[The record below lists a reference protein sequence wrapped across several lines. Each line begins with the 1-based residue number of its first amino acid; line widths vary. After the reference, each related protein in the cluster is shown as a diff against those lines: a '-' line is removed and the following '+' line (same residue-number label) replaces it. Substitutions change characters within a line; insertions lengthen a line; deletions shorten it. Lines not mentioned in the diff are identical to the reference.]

1 MRRQT
6 DRMKDRTKPG
16 MSLKSSKSSTVGT
29 AFRSA
34 APGGR
39 QSQEAPNARGASRK
53 PLVQSAPKG
62 PNGPQTP
69 KRKETSNAGK
79 DQQPQDSKIQ
89 VPTEEHKV
97 QPDQHHQPRKLRQRS
112 RIRTMRSVSFDRS
125 TRSTPGD
132 SYEVEILITEPFLTV
147 NIEDEFLPRHLRR
160 EMTWD
165 YLRWL
170 ENLESTGAVNESSW
184 PSWPWPSLY
193 DFKFGSVDVM
203 FVSNTI
209 SLETHKSTREIYIQ

>member
-1 MRRQT
+1 MYIYIYMRVCVWICDIDFHNVSPYSIFLDFTFSSFFFWFFSSIIINPGVAWKYAEEKRQIPDCDVEKIPEESENNAESAPHSYRKVHPHEGYKAKPYGIVTEQMRRQT

-29 AFRSA
+29 AFRCA

-97 QPDQHHQPRKLRQRS
+97 QPDQTSPTTKAA
-112 RIRTMRSVSFDRS
+112 TKV
-125 TRSTPGD
+125 
-132 SYEVEILITEPFLTV
+132 
-147 NIEDEFLPRHLRR
+147 
-160 EMTWD
+160 
-165 YLRWL
+165 
-170 ENLESTGAVNESSW
+170 
-184 PSWPWPSLY
+184 
-193 DFKFGSVDVM
+193 
-203 FVSNTI
+203 
-209 SLETHKSTREIYIQ
+209 